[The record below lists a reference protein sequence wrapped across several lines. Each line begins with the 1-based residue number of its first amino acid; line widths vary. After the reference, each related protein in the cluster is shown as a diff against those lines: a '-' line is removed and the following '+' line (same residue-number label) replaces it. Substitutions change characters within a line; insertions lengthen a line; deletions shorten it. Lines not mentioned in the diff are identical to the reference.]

1 MSGADRSATRAPKKS
16 FRGTWVERDAML
28 WSPLLGSLG
37 LVAGFT
43 TRAQGSMA
51 GSRHPLE
58 EQARNRAALARTLG
72 FDGVLRVRQVH
83 GRDVVRM
90 DSPHARLGS
99 LHARHGSLTG
109 APAPGAPSPE
119 PWPTADAM
127 WSDRPGVL
135 LGVAAADCVPILVA
149 DPEGPIGAAH
159 AGWQGTTLRVAE
171 ALVEAMVAGGAV
183 RERLVAS
190 LGPAIGP
197 CCYVIDMERAAV
209 VNERIGESCLRK
221 IGDRIVMDLWA
232 ANTAQ
237 LRSAGVT
244 RIEMSG
250 VCTLSGGADLWS
262 YRGRDVDGMYGTQLG
277 FIGRRA

>member
-1 MSGADRSATRAPKKS
+1 MSGADRSATRAPKRS
-16 FRGTWVERDAML
+16 YRGTWVERDAML
-28 WSPLLGSLG
+28 WSPRLGSLG

-51 GSRHPLE
+51 GSRHPLAD
-58 EQARNRAALARTLG
+58 QARNRRVLARTLG
-72 FDGVLRVRQVH
+72 FDGVARVKQVH
-83 GRDVVRM
+83 GRDVVRV
-90 DSPHARLGS
+90 DGP
-99 LHARHGSLTG
+99 T
-109 APAPGAPSPE
+109 E

-135 LGVAAADCVPILVA
+135 VGVAAADCVPVLVA

-171 ALVEAMVAGGAV
+171 ALIEAMVAGGAV

-237 LRSAGVT
+237 LRSVGVT

-250 VCTLSGGADLWS
+250 VCTLSGGADMWS
-262 YRGRDVDGMYGTQLG
+262 YRGRDADGMYGTQLG